1 MNKKRMH
8 IIAVAILAMIAQG
21 ITSTPPESEKA
32 DSIRYH
38 LDSMVVIGTKI
49 PGPQSELA
57 ASVSIV
63 RQDLLQLGSPYSVLE
78 TVSDM
83 VPGLNLSERAVMGYG
98 VSSGAAGGISIRG
111 VGGSPVTGVLVLRD
125 GRPDIMGLMGHPLPD
140 AYSSEGV
147 ERVEVIRGPASFL
160 YGTNA
165 MGGVINMI
173 SKRVHDDGFQT
184 QVSAG
189 AGSFASQVATV
200 AHGGKRGPFD
210 YYLTAMT
217 RKTDGHRPE
226 SDYDGKHYTGHMGYQ
241 LAEKTA
247 VELNL
252 NLSDFNLMDPGPS
265 ASPVRDHWYDIR
277 RSGADL
283 GLNHTGSFGESS
295 LKLHGN
301 FGTHKIY
308 DGFRSSDRTSGVML
322 VHHVQPWQGQK
333 LTVGLDW
340 KQYGGSAKNVLSAL
354 DYGSHFITEWAPYV
368 HSQQWLG
375 KAFLVSAGLR
385 VEHHPLYGYT
395 PMPKAGVVY
404 TIRHNTYLRVSAAK
418 GFRSPSIREL
428 YLFPAPTLDLKPERM
443 WNYEV
448 GLNQQI
454 LNHFKWE
461 AVLFKAEGE
470 DLIRLSGRWPNF
482 KLANSGTFTHTGYEL
497 VLEWLANERWQVGA
511 TWSKLDLQDQTLN
524 APAKK
529 LTAYSNLALGIFSL
543 QTNLVYVQDQYGADQ
558 RSLAMGDYTV
568 VNGQISVRL
577 LKPLTLSVAVK
588 NLLDADYQTLYG
600 YPMPGRYMLGNL
612 TVSL

>member
-1 MNKKRMH
+1 
-8 IIAVAILAMIAQG
+8 L
-21 ITSTPPESEKA
+21 
-32 DSIRYH
+32 
-38 LDSMVVIGTKI
+38 
-49 PGPQSELA
+49 
-57 ASVSIV
+57 
-63 RQDLLQLGSPYSVLE
+63 RQELLQLGSPYSVLE
-78 TVSDM
+78 SVSNM

-140 AYSSEGV
+140 AYSNEGV

-165 MGGVINMI
+165 MGGVINLI
-173 SKRVHDDGFQT
+173 SKRMHEDGFQT

-189 AGSFASQVATV
+189 AGSFASQMATL
-200 AHGGKRGPFD
+200 AHGGKRGRFD

-217 RKTDGHRPE
+217 RKTDGHRPD
-226 SDYDGKHYTGHMGYQ
+226 SDYDGEHYTGHLGYA
-241 LAEKTA
+241 LAEKTEM
-247 VELNL
+247 ELNF
-252 NLSDFNLMDPGPS
+252 NLADFNLMDPGPA
-265 ASPVRDHWYDIR
+265 ASPVTDHWYDIR

-283 GLNHTGSFGESS
+283 SLNHTGSFGETNV
-295 LKLHGN
+295 KLHGN
-301 FGTHKIY
+301 FGKHRIY
-308 DGFRSSDRTSGVML
+308 DGFRSDDRTSGVML
-322 VHHVQPWQGQK
+322 MHHLQPWQSQR

-354 DYGSHFITEWAPYV
+354 DYGSRFITEWAPYV

-375 KAFLVSAGLR
+375 PRVLVSAGLR
-385 VEHHPLYGYT
+385 LEHHPLYGYT
-395 PMPKAGVVY
+395 PMPKAGAVY
-404 TIRHNTYLRVSAAK
+404 TLRNNTYLRVSAAK

-443 WNYEV
+443 WNYEI
-448 GLNQQI
+448 GLNQQL

-482 KLANSGTFTHTGYEL
+482 KLTNSGSFTHTGYEL

-511 TWSKLDLQDQTLN
+511 AWSKLDLQDQTLN
-524 APAKK
+524 APGKK
-529 LTAYSNLALGIFSL
+529 LTAYSNLVIGIFRL
-543 QTNLVYVQDQYGADQ
+543 QANLVYVQDQYGADQ
-558 RSLAMGDYTV
+558 RGLPMADYTV
-568 VNGQISVRL
+568 VNGLIGVRL
-577 LKPLTLSVAVK
+577 LKPLTLTMTVK
-588 NLLDADYQTLYG
+588 NLFDANYQTLYG
-600 YPMPGRYMLGNL
+600 YPMPGRYLLGQM